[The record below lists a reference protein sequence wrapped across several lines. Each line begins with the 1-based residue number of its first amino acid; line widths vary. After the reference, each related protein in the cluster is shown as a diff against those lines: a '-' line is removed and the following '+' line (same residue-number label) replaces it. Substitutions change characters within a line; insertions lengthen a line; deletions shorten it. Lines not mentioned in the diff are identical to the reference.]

1 MQQHMKIRKLQ
12 YSCAAV
18 MTKLFSTFIS
28 LKEDTTISSF
38 MKRDTVVASITLAFQ
53 EKISKVQLKVIYAH
67 QDDTD
72 LIFNLLEGPNT
83 PLNMTLKDSN
93 PLVCCTE
100 S

>member
-1 MQQHMKIRKLQ
+1 MKIRKLQ

-53 EKISKVQLKVIYAH
+53 EKISEVQLKVIYAH

-93 PLVCCTE
+93 PLVCTK

>member
-72 LIFNLLEGPNT
+72 LIFNLLSEPNT

-93 PLVCCTE
+93 PLVCTE

>member
-1 MQQHMKIRKLQ
+1 
-12 YSCAAV
+12 
-18 MTKLFSTFIS
+18 MTELFSTFIS
-28 LKEDTTISSF
+28 LKEDTSKSLF

-53 EKISKVQLKVIYAH
+53 EKISKVQLEVIYAH

-72 LIFNLLEGPNT
+72 LIYNLLTMPST

-93 PLVCCTE
+93 PLVCTV

>member
-18 MTKLFSTFIS
+18 MTELFSTFIS
-28 LKEDTTISSF
+28 LKEDTSKSLF

-53 EKISKVQLKVIYAH
+53 EKISKVQLEVIYAH

-72 LIFNLLEGPNT
+72 LIYNLLTMPST

-93 PLVCCTE
+93 PLVCTV

>member
-93 PLVCCTE
+93 PLVCTE

>member
-1 MQQHMKIRKLQ
+1 MQQHMQIRKLQ
-12 YSCAAV
+12 FSCAAV
-18 MTKLFSTFIS
+18 MTELFSTFIS
-28 LKEDTTISSF
+28 LKEDTSRQLF

-53 EKISKVQLKVIYAH
+53 EKISKVQLEVIYAH

-72 LIFNLLEGPNT
+72 LIYNLLTMPST

-93 PLVCCTE
+93 PLVCTE

>member
-18 MTKLFSTFIS
+18 MTELFSTFIS
-28 LKEDTTISSF
+28 LKEDTAISSF

-72 LIFNLLEGPNT
+72 LIFNLLTMPST

-93 PLVCCTE
+93 PLVCTE

>member
-1 MQQHMKIRKLQ
+1 MQQHMQIRKLQ
-12 YSCAAV
+12 FSCAAV
-18 MTKLFSTFIS
+18 MTELFSTFIS

-38 MKRDTVVASITLAFQ
+38 TKRDTVVASITLAFQ

-72 LIFNLLEGPNT
+72 LIFNLLKEPNT

-93 PLVCCTE
+93 PLVCTE

>member
-1 MQQHMKIRKLQ
+1 MQIRKLQ

-18 MTKLFSTFIS
+18 MTELFSTFIS
-28 LKEDTTISSF
+28 LKEDTSRQLF

-72 LIFNLLEGPNT
+72 LIFNLLNGPNT
-83 PLNMTLKDSN
+83 PLNMTLKYSN
-93 PLVCCTE
+93 PLVCTE

>member
-18 MTKLFSTFIS
+18 MTELFSTFIS

-72 LIFNLLEGPNT
+72 LIFNLLTMPST
-83 PLNMTLKDSN
+83 PLNMILKDSN
-93 PLVCCTE
+93 PLVCTE